1 MENTKNNTYRLQ
13 DDGTLAWLFFHTAR
27 RLQKYGKSGYS
38 QQRILSILEEKG
50 PISQK
55 KLQEMLAVQPGS
67 LSEIC
72 GKLEEKGM
80 IERSRDEKDRR
91 SVILRITEEGRRM
104 KKGINVRKDNAIFSS
119 LNEEEREQLRFLLN
133 KIGSQNY
140 EMESVD
146 YTENYGKE
154 AAG

>member
-1 MENTKNNTYRLQ
+1 MENTKTDTYRLQ

-27 RLQKYGKSGYS
+27 RLLKYGKSGYS
-38 QQRILSILEEKG
+38 QQRILSILEEEG

-91 SVILRITEEGRRM
+91 SVILKITEKGRRM
-104 KKGINVRKDNAIFSS
+104 KEGINVRKDNAIFSS
-119 LNEEEREQLRFLLN
+119 LNEEEREQLRNLLN
-133 KIGSQNY
+133 KIESQNY
-140 EMESVD
+140 EQESVD
-146 YTENYGKE
+146 YTENCGKE

>member
-1 MENTKNNTYRLQ
+1 M
-13 DDGTLAWLFFHTAR
+13 
-27 RLQKYGKSGYS
+27 
-38 QQRILSILEEKG
+38 
-50 PISQK
+50 
-55 KLQEMLAVQPGS
+55 QPGS

-91 SVILRITEEGRRM
+91 SVILKITEEGRRM

-119 LNEEEREQLRFLLN
+119 LNEGEREQLRFLLN